1 MAQLTPQDRRRAQTR
16 RDILDNAHQMLIAHG
31 LEGISIRALADRID
45 YTPGAL
51 YKYFPSKEA
60 LIDTVRAGCVT
71 HGSTLLFFPACR
83 PRRHPAQM
91 LLNGAVGLHC
101 LCA

>member
-1 MAQLTPQDRRRAQTR
+1 MTQNRPQDRRRAQTR

-60 LIDTVRAGCVT
+60 LIDTVRAECYERLNAFILSRVQT
-71 HGSTLLFFPACR
+71 AAT
-83 PRRHPAQM
+83 PAQM
-91 LLNGAVGLHC
+91 LLNGRHGVYRLRP
-101 LCA
+101 